1 MLDDLAKL
9 FYNTDIL
16 AIRKD
21 QMDLDFYKALAH
33 PKAIQ
38 KLSEMSAEII
48 DDYAIDSIT
57 CLDESLPYATHIAAI
72 LDLPIQWIHGERLI
86 GDSKPGETIQRTM
99 FISLATPNPNAMK
112 ELHNYFNEVELELV
126 GVFNLIAV
134 HDYPKDEP
142 IQMINLI
149 HLGQLLQVYRQLMII
164 TEEEYN
170 NLLTLQEV
178 QDPE

>member
-1 MLDDLAKL
+1 MLDDLSKL

-33 PKAIQ
+33 PKAIK
-38 KLSEMSAEII
+38 KLSEMAAEII

-86 GDSKPGETIQRTM
+86 GEFKTWRNYSK
-99 FISLATPNPNAMK
+99 
-112 ELHNYFNEVELELV
+112 
-126 GVFNLIAV
+126 
-134 HDYPKDEP
+134 EP
-142 IQMINLI
+142 CL
-149 HLGQLLQVYRQLMII
+149 
-164 TEEEYN
+164 
-170 NLLTLQEV
+170 
-178 QDPE
+178 